1 VSGPTDLV
9 ARVIAGD
16 NKLLVQLAA
25 DGVLPLP
32 PEHLIPLQ
40 VHLATTADGDV
51 GTSARS
57 RLDNYE
63 VHFLVDFIE
72 TSAAIE
78 VVTYLAEHSP
88 QPSVVEAALRRR
100 DLPTA
105 TLIEVAATADEGIQ
119 EIILLRQDLIVEEPK
134 VLEALERNPQV
145 TSFTRRR
152 IAEIR
157 RDVLGMPE
165 AVQPVED
172 EAPAEELEDV
182 DLRDVD
188 DEAVAEAIEEVRE
201 HPSDG
206 ELDEQTGL
214 SEGQIRALP
223 VAVRLSLARGA
234 TRTLRGILV
243 RDSNPLI
250 AVAVLRYSAIT
261 ESEIELVTKSRSV
274 IEDVLMAVANDREW
288 MKKYRIVHNLVC
300 NPRTPP
306 GVAVRLLPRL
316 SIRDLGQLRF
326 DRGVSDAVRQSAR
339 RMYETK
345 TK

>member
-1 VSGPTDLV
+1 MSGPTDLV
-9 ARVIAGD
+9 ARVVAGD

-51 GTSARS
+51 GARARA

-72 TSAAIE
+72 TSEAIE
-78 VVTYLAEHSP
+78 VVNYLARSSP

-145 TSFTRRR
+145 TNFTRRR

-172 EAPAEELEDV
+172 EAPAEELDV
-182 DLRDVD
+182 DLREVD
-188 DEAVAEAIEEVRE
+188 DEAIAEAIEAARE

-214 SEGQIRALP
+214 SEGQVRSLP

-250 AVAVLRYSAIT
+250 AIGVLRYSAIT
-261 ESEIELVTKSRSV
+261 ESEIELVAKSRSV
-274 IEDVLMAVANDREW
+274 IEDVLMAIANDREW

-326 DRGVSDAVRQSAR
+326 DRGVSDAVRHSAR